1 MSTTR
6 TPPTGR
12 YEPSSGKT
20 LAVAIVEEIAAASG
34 TEPAALDVQLFD
46 YIDPEALNSLHDH
59 AARKNESTWELQ
71 FDVEDVEVTIRS
83 DGRIT
88 VV

>member
-12 YEPSSGKT
+12 YDASSGKT
-20 LAVAIVEEIAAASG
+20 LAVAIAEEIAAASG
-34 TEPAALDVQLFD
+34 TEPAAPDLQLFD

-59 AARKNESTWELQ
+59 AATKGGATWELE
-71 FDVEDVEVTIRS
+71 FDVEDVTVTVSS

>member
-6 TPPTGR
+6 TRPAGR
-12 YEPSSGKT
+12 YDASAEKT
-20 LAVAIVEEIAAASG
+20 LAVAVAEEIAAASG

-46 YIDPEALNSLHDH
+46 HIDPEALNSLHDH
-59 AARKNESTWELQ
+59 AARKSGATWELQ
-71 FDVEDVEVTIRS
+71 FDVEDLEVTVRS

-88 VV
+88 VE